1 MLDFEIYKF
10 LRKLLMLYIREKRI
24 SKKFI
29 SFARYLKFNY
39 IRPKFL
45 KI

>member
-10 LRKLLMLYIREKRI
+10 LRKLYIREKRI

-29 SFARYLKFNY
+29 SSARYLKFNY